1 MEGRHR
7 NFLSLLAGGMSLSA
21 DDIGLL
27 THLATRVAVMVVA
40 MEEEEEEGEL
50 EEQQVLAQ

>member
-1 MEGRHR
+1 
-7 NFLSLLAGGMSLSA
+7 MSLSA